1 MLAVARALMAR
12 PRLILMDEPSIGLSP
27 ILVAEVG
34 QIIKN
39 IHSEGTSVVLVEQ
52 NARMALRLASRAYIL
67 ELGRVILEGDA
78 QELAKD
84 QRVKESYLGA

>member
-34 QIIKN
+34 RIIRSM
-39 IHSEGTSVVLVEQ
+39 HGEGTTVVLVEQ
-52 NARMALRLASRAYIL
+52 NARMALRLASSAYIL
-67 ELGRVILEGDA
+67 ELGRVTLEGDA
-78 QELAKD
+78 RELAVD
-84 QRVKESYLGA
+84 QRVKECYLGA